1 MTLAPSRV
9 AGTGSLT
16 GPVQKP
22 AGSGGGG
29 GGTPAVA
36 APDPASARAETSRA
50 TIGLIQLSARR
61 RTWHI
66 KAMVERRVAAVLRN
80 NLHLPF
86 FVWDEPKRNDRV
98 SAERNVR
105 VQVKHLP
112 AVIRRINGADESGWR
127 EVPRDLVHLHA
138 VEVRMADHQ
147 LRLHWLARVEIT

>member
-1 MTLAPSRV
+1 MTLPPSRV

-22 AGSGGGG
+22 AGSGGG
-29 GGTPAVA
+29 VA
-36 APDPASARAETSRA
+36 GAAAGAAADPASARAATRRA
-50 TIGLIQLSARR
+50 TVGLIQLSARR

-66 KAMVERRVAAVLRN
+66 KAMVKRRVAAVLCN

-105 VQVKHLP
+105 VQVKHLD
-112 AVIRRINGADESGWR
+112 AV
-127 EVPRDLVHLHA
+127 
-138 VEVRMADHQ
+138 
-147 LRLHWLARVEIT
+147 